1 MVLMSAGK
9 SARNQNA
16 IINRTNVCGGCKKA
30 GLAPRVGWYVPSN
43 VGLRRAPQSVPPF
56 CKDEVFASLL
66 TLLKIST
73 NLYTYGPRNEWI
85 TAISMGQSAPL
96 ATWGETGIPDNLNM
110 TVSFWIW
117 PQDYYGQGTNV
128 TEGYND
134 GSNTNQ
140 AWVNI
145 FQVSQDNNNNTT
157 IYIDADDNNLGNTT
171 DFSEQPSNAVAK
183 VNVSRANNFYIGSS
197 SGYTSNT
204 IYPFGYMGGV
214 KLTTELTPQYV
225 TLVYSTEPGD
235 NSTYPNARLKLY
247 YNGSLKQTSNY
258 IQAQR
263 VSESGVLWIGNPFNP
278 WSYQGGEPALL
289 KNMTFFNRPLSDGE
303 VSVLYEREN
312 QGLVWKKNY

>member
-1 MVLMSAGK
+1 MVLMNAGK

-56 CKDEVFASLL
+56 CKDEVLASLL
-66 TLLKIST
+66 TLLKKST

-110 TVSFWIW
+110 TISFWIW
-117 PQDYYGQGTNV
+117 PQDYYGQGSNV

-140 AWVNI
+140 SWVNI
-145 FQVSQDNNNNTT
+145 FQLSEDGNNNSR

-171 DFSEQPSNAVAK
+171 DFSEEPSNSVGT
-183 VNVSRANNFYIGSS
+183 VNVSRANTFYIGSNTS
-197 SGYTSNT
+197 YTSNVT
-204 IYPFGYMGGV
+204 YPYGFMGGV
-214 KLTTELTPQYV
+214 NWTTELTPQYV

-247 YNGSLKQTSNY
+247 YNGSLIKTGNY
-258 IQAQR
+258 IQSHR
-263 VSESGVLWIGNPFNP
+263 VSESGVLWIGNSFNS
-278 WSYQGGEPALL
+278 WSSQGGEPALL

-312 QGLVWKKNY
+312 QGLAWKKNY

>member
-1 MVLMSAGK
+1 
-9 SARNQNA
+9 
-16 IINRTNVCGGCKKA
+16 
-30 GLAPRVGWYVPSN
+30 
-43 VGLRRAPQSVPPF
+43 
-56 CKDEVFASLL
+56 
-66 TLLKIST
+66 
-73 NLYTYGPRNEWI
+73 
-85 TAISMGQSAPL
+85 MGQSAPL

-157 IYIDADDNNLGNTT
+157 IYIDADDNNLGNTN

-312 QGLVWKKNY
+312 QGLVWKKNYSEIIIT